1 VRYCPATEPGVA
13 SNGVAL
19 DTWGELLANV
29 RAEIAEAIEKTI
41 EHTRLMRSY
50 DAVPTEA
57 IHQLVSSQYEAVLD
71 GLDERR
77 RPDARTEKSFFDAA
91 GETRGRQGIV
101 IREMLAVWR
110 IGLENLHELA
120 RRVAAPGPSRDALL
134 LEFLELALA
143 WADFAM
149 IHAAEGHRRGELSQ
163 AREQQHAQTNFVR
176 RVLSGTA
183 AHGEIRAALVA
194 LDLDAQGLYHAVRA
208 RPQPTI
214 DMETIERYLGADGL
228 VRRGNGLLAMI
239 DGDACGFIARLPQ
252 TAAPTAVGI
261 SKPVVLTAV
270 KPAFRQATR
279 ALETALTLGAKGL
292 FGFSDL
298 SLHPA
303 IATDTDIG
311 DVMTARYIIPVLDIT
326 GGETV
331 LTTVERYL
339 GNDRNVEIT
348 AQDLHVHPNTVRQ
361 RLDRFGEATG
371 RSLRETETVVEVWW
385 ALQRRRLG

>member
-1 VRYCPATEPGVA
+1 VEPVVA
-13 SNGVAL
+13 ANGVAL
-19 DTWGELLANV
+19 DLWGELLQNV
-29 RAEIAEAIEKTI
+29 RAEIAEAIEKTVV
-41 EHTRLMRSY
+41 HTRLMRSY
-50 DAVPTEA
+50 DDVPAEA
-57 IHQLVSSQYEAVLD
+57 IRALVRSQYETVLD

-77 RPDARTEKSFFDAA
+77 RPDERTEKDFFDAG
-91 GETRGRQGIV
+91 GETRGRQGV
-101 IREMLAVWR
+101 AIREMLAVWR
-110 IGLENLHELA
+110 NGLENLHELA
-120 RRVAAPGPSRDALL
+120 RRVAPPGPSRDALL
-134 LEFLELALA
+134 LEFLELGLA

-183 AHGEIRAALVA
+183 TNGEIRTALVG
-194 LDLDAQGLYHAVRA
+194 LGLDAQGLYQAVRA
-208 RPQPTI
+208 RPQPTV

-252 TAAPTAVGI
+252 SAAPTAVGI
-261 SKPVVLTAV
+261 SKPVVLTSV
-270 KPAFRQATR
+270 QPAFRQASR
-279 ALETALTLGAKGL
+279 ALETALTLGANGV
-292 FGFSDL
+292 FGFSEL

-303 IATDTDIG
+303 IATDSDIG
-311 DVMTARYIIPVLDIT
+311 DVMTTRYISPVLNIT

-331 LTTVERYL
+331 LTTIERYL

-348 AQDLHVHPNTVRQ
+348 AKDVDVHPNTVRQ
-361 RLDRFGEATG
+361 RLDRFEEATG

-385 ALQRRRLG
+385 ALQRRRLS

>member
-1 VRYCPATEPGVA
+1 MEPGVA
-13 SNGVAL
+13 SANDVSL
-19 DTWGELLANV
+19 DTWGQLLQSVREEL
-29 RAEIAEAIEKTI
+29 AEAIEKTI

-50 DAVPTEA
+50 DAVSNEA
-57 IHQLVSSQYEAVLD
+57 IHELVRSQYETVLD

-77 RPDARTEKSFFDAA
+77 RPDEHAERGFFDAG
-91 GETRGRQGIV
+91 GETRGRQGV
-101 IREMLAVWR
+101 AIREMLAVWR
-110 IGLENLHELA
+110 AGLENLHELA
-120 RRVAAPGPSRDALL
+120 RRVAPPGPSRDGLL

-176 RVLSGTA
+176 RVLSGA
-183 AHGEIRAALVA
+183 ATTGEIRATLVA

-252 TAAPTAVGI
+252 GAAPTAVGV
-261 SKPVVLTAV
+261 SKAVALTAA
-270 KPAFRQATR
+270 KPAFRQASR
-279 ALETALTLGAKGL
+279 ALETALTLGAKGV
-292 FGFSDL
+292 FGFNEL

-303 IATDTDIG
+303 VAADTDIG
-311 DVMTARYIIPVLDIT
+311 DVMTARYIAPLANIA
-326 GGETV
+326 GGEAV

-339 GNDRNVEIT
+339 ANDRNVELT

-371 RSLRETETVVEVWW
+371 RSLRETEAVVEVWW
-385 ALQRRRLG
+385 ALERRRLS

>member
-1 VRYCPATEPGVA
+1 MEPGVA

-19 DTWGELLANV
+19 DLWGELLQNV
-29 RAEIAEAIEKTI
+29 RAEIAEAIEKTV

-50 DAVPTEA
+50 DDVPTEA
-57 IHQLVSSQYEAVLD
+57 IHALVSGQYETVLD

-77 RPDARTEKSFFDAA
+77 RPDARTERSFFDAG
-91 GETRGRQGIV
+91 GETRGRQGV
-101 IREMLAVWR
+101 AIREMLAVWR
-110 IGLENLHELA
+110 NGLENLHELA
-120 RRVAAPGPSRDALL
+120 RRVAAPGTSRDALL

-183 AHGEIRAALVA
+183 TRGEIRTALVG

-252 TAAPTAVGI
+252 SAAPIAVGI
-261 SKPVVLTAV
+261 SKPVALTSV
-270 KPAFRQATR
+270 KPAFRQASM
-279 ALETALTLGAKGL
+279 ALETALTLGAKGV
-292 FGFSDL
+292 FGFSEL
-298 SLHPA
+298 S
-303 IATDTDIG
+303 
-311 DVMTARYIIPVLDIT
+311 
-326 GGETV
+326 
-331 LTTVERYL
+331 
-339 GNDRNVEIT
+339 
-348 AQDLHVHPNTVRQ
+348 
-361 RLDRFGEATG
+361 
-371 RSLRETETVVEVWW
+371 
-385 ALQRRRLG
+385 